1 MEKWGF
7 DGLDLDYEHPHA
19 AEKAGFANWVKGIRK
34 AFGSKYEASY
44 LGIILRS
51 KRKSFS
57 VENSSFYIIVMH

>member
-44 LGIILRS
+44 
-51 KRKSFS
+51 
-57 VENSSFYIIVMH
+57 